1 MNVTK
6 MAEKQANPL
15 FPSQVALDEA
25 MELLFSDIFRSHENA
40 LYTLAFRL
48 TKDDA
53 LAKDIIQEVFIKL
66 WDLRHTISEI
76 ENIDA
81 FLFKLTR
88 NKVMD
93 FLRKTAADER
103 LKMAIWEGMS
113 QTLDQPASGLEQK
126 EYHIVI
132 AKAIAALPPKRRE
145 IYRLKMDEGL
155 NYQQIADE
163 LNISRHTVKHQVS
176 FALQS
181 VRAFILSSFKL
192 F

>member
-1 MNVTK
+1 

>member
-1 MNVTK
+1 M
-6 MAEKQANPL
+6 L
-15 FPSQVALDEA
+15 FT
-25 MELLFSDIFRSHENA
+25 DIFRSHEQS
-40 LYTLAFRL
+40 LHTLAYRL
-48 TKDDA
+48 TKDEA
-53 LAKDIIQEVFIKL
+53 LAKDIIQEVFVKL
-66 WDLRHTISEI
+66 WEIRHSLTEI
-76 ENIDA
+76 ENMDG
-81 FLFKLTR
+81 FLFRLTR

-93 FLRKTAADER
+93 FLRKASADER
-103 LKMAIWEGMS
+103 LKMTIWEGMNS
-113 QTLDQPASGLEQK
+113 ILNNETSVLETK

-145 IYRLKMDEGL
+145 IYLLKMDEGM

-181 VRAFILSSFKL
+181 VRAFILSSFKTFL